1 MSNSTQEARQL
12 AAVFK
17 NAAKDGVLEKPFRDP
32 VEAHLFLVARSAGI
46 ELVPHTEVT
55 MGTSGRADTIY
66 NRFIVEWKQP
76 GLFSA
81 SNNAT
86 ANSKAI
92 AQLKGYVETFWFSN
106 RQKPGRVVGCCT
118 DGRYFIFAT
127 KPGHEWHVSDPVPVD
142 EQTCRKF
149 LDYFFSLH
157 SGIALL
163 PEYLAEDFSAENV
176 RTQRTVKALYE
187 SLEKHA
193 HSPSLEAIFDQWAQ
207 FFGAV
212 TEYEQWSVK
221 LANEAELRKT
231 VKAFGIPQ
239 DKLDLNRF
247 FFATHTFF
255 AILTKL
261 LAYVIVGRYTDLP
274 TPPLEEWKNLTNDQL
289 AAHFAA
295 LEKGGP
301 FHAAGIRNFLE
312 GDFFAWYVK
321 YFTPELAACLKAVVE
336 RLADYDPATLDLAP
350 GPTQDMLKKLYHR
363 LVSAH
368 IRKALGEFYTP
379 DWLAQRLL
387 NMLDGGRFQGD
398 PQKRLLDP
406 TCGSGTILVQTI
418 NAIRTNSIAQSM
430 DQGELLRTICQNVVG
445 IDLNPLAVIAA
456 RTNYLLALG
465 PLLKSRGTEPLEV
478 PVYLADSVMTPS
490 RGDTHD
496 LFETDK
502 VRVWLSIGKV
512 ELPLRLAW
520 QGGVAALTHLLDEH
534 LEKTP
539 STPPGKFTGLAE
551 KRLKESYSTSKLT
564 EQGLTSDGAWKKD
577 EATIAAL
584 YTRLHELH
592 AAGRNGLWA
601 RIIKNA
607 FAPVF
612 LAPFDYVAGNPP
624 WINWQNL
631 PEGYRNESKSL
642 WVQHGLFVHK
652 GMDTILGKGKK
663 DISTLITYV
672 AADSYLKDGG
682 KLGFVITQAVFKT
695 SGAGQGF
702 RRFITR
708 KKEPL
713 AVIWVD
719 DFSELQLFEGASNRT
734 VVFIMRKGQPTKYPV
749 QYAYWRKKESGRKG
763 SFDYD
768 STLAEVTEKTER
780 LQFVAEPV
788 SASDATSAWLTGR
801 RKAIAAVRKLLGVSE
816 YAAHAGAYT
825 GGANAVYWFEI
836 LKAHDDGTVTARN
849 ITEGAKRKIESVQVR
864 LEKELL
870 YLQLRGRDV
879 RRWKAVP
886 TAHILFVQDV
896 RKRSGIDEGVMKAK
910 YPLAYKWLLQNKEV
924 LLKRSSQ
931 SIKHL
936 MDTGAFYSIFAIGDY
951 TLARFKVIW
960 LAFGARRVNA
970 AVSEYV
976 DGKPVCGNQA
986 MHMAVPCDSLVEA
999 YYLAGC
1005 VNSSPFN
1012 AAVVMHT
1019 QIGGKSFAQGSILK
1033 SIRVPKFDDSNSA
1046 HKKVVEVVRELHK
1059 HLDDE
1064 VTLRADEES
1073 LDDAIRAVWGLD
1085 KDELA
1090 AARQVCEELS
1100 GVDFEGE
1107 EQPATEE

>member
-1 MSNSTQEARQL
+1 MSNSTHEARQL

-17 NAAKDGVLEKPFRDP
+17 NAAKDGLLEKPFRDP
-32 VEAHLFLVARSAGI
+32 VEAHLIQVARSAGI

-127 KPGHEWHVSDPVPVD
+127 KPAHEWHVSDPVPVD

-163 PEYLAEDFSAENV
+163 PEYLAEDFSSENV
-176 RTQRTVKALYE
+176 RTQRTVKALYQ

-193 HSPSLEAIFDQWAQ
+193 NSPSLEAIFDQWAA

-212 TEYEQWSVK
+212 TEYEQWRVK

-274 TPPLEEWKNLTNDQL
+274 TPPLEEWKNLTNDKL
-289 AAHFAA
+289 AEHFAA

-387 NMLDGGRFQGD
+387 NMLDGGKFRGD

-406 TCGSGTILVQTI
+406 TCGSGTILIQTI
-418 NAIRTNSIAQSM
+418 NAIRANSIAQSM

-465 PLLKSRGTEPLEV
+465 PLLKFRGTEPLEI

-512 ELPLRLAW
+512 ELPLRLAS
-520 QGGVAALTHLLDEH
+520 QRGVAALTHLLDEH

-539 STPPGKFTGLAE
+539 STPPGKFTSLAE
-551 KRLKESYSTSKLT
+551 KRLKESYSASKLK
-564 EQGLTSDGAWKKD
+564 EQGLTPDEAWKKD

-584 YTRLHELH
+584 YARLHELH

-663 DISTLITYV
+663 DISTLVTYV

-682 KLGFVITQAVFKT
+682 KLGFVITQSVFKT

-702 RRFITR
+702 RKFKTR
-708 KKEPL
+708 RGVPL
-713 AVIWVD
+713 GVLWVD
-719 DFSELQLFEGASNRT
+719 DFSEMQIFEGATNRT
-734 VVFIMRKGQPTKYPV
+734 AVFVMRKGEPTKYPV
-749 QYAYWRKKESGRKG
+749 QYAYWRKKQAGRKG
-763 SFDYD
+763 GFDYD
-768 STLAEVTEKTER
+768 TSLQEATDKTER
-780 LQFVAEPV
+780 LSFVAEPV
-788 SASDATSAWLTGR
+788 DPTDATSAWLTGR
-801 RKAIAAVRKLLGVSE
+801 AVALKAVKKLLGKSH
-816 YAAHAGAYT
+816 YDAHEGVNT

-836 LKAHDDGTVTARN
+836 LKEHDDGTVTARN

-870 YLQLRGRDV
+870 YPLLRGRDIQ
-879 RRWKAVP
+879 RWSATP
-886 TAHILFVQDV
+886 SAHLLFVQDV
-896 RKRSGIDEGVMKAK
+896 QRRRGIEEKHMSAEFPNTYEWLKRNRTMLLQRA
-910 YPLAYKWLLQNKEV
+910 AYK
-924 LLKRSSQ
+924 RYFRA
-931 SIKHL
+931 
-936 MDTGAFYSIFAIGDY
+936 DRDAFYSMFNTGEY
-951 TLARFKVIW
+951 TLTPWKVGWKYIATE
-960 LAFGARRVNA
+960 LTCAVIPQKRKVTIADHRVIH
-970 AVSEYV
+970 VSCASEDEAYF
-976 DGKPVCGNQA
+976 VCGTLNSTFA
-986 MHMAVPCDSLVEA
+986 RL
-999 YYLAGC
+999 LAG
-1005 VNSSPFN
+1005 FFIIE
-1012 AAVVMHT
+1012 T
-1019 QIGGKSFAQGSILK
+1019 QIAPQVLDNVRI
-1033 SIRVPKFDDSNSA
+1033 PKFDPGSKLHRSIIAEAKRLSSDASDAANPIHEHLDSLCKELWDVTDAELKAVDVSY
-1046 HKKVVEVVRELHK
+1046 RELYQHPA
-1059 HLDDE
+1059 LQ
-1064 VTLRADEES
+1064 ES
-1073 LDDAIRAVWGLD
+1073 T
-1085 KDELA
+1085 
-1090 AARQVCEELS
+1090 
-1100 GVDFEGE
+1100 EGE
-1107 EQPATEE
+1107 PKSETEQLD